1 MKKRVVFISLLLTSW
16 LVLADMD
23 IRQELQQRLSKITG
37 FYGTFEQVVKTKEGK
52 LIQEGKGQ
60 LWLRR
65 PYFFNWQMKTPDE
78 ISIISDGKIVWMY
91 TVMLEQVTAMNLKDV
106 ADNRLLVLIT
116 DNKNS
121 AWQHYMVTNKGDCFI
136 LHPKN
141 DYEQSFE
148 IVINNKGI
156 LNSFTVIE
164 EDGQQSFYQ
173 FSHQKL
179 VNVPYEQFKFVL
191 PDGVTVDDQR

>member
-1 MKKRVVFISLLLTSW
+1 MLLISLLLLSG
-16 LVLADMD
+16 LALAD
-23 IRQELQQRLSKITG
+23 IHVCKELQERLSKING
-37 FYGTFEQVVKTKEGK
+37 FYGAFEQIVKTKEGE

-60 LWLRR
+60 LWLKR

-78 ISIISDGKIVWMY
+78 ISIISDGQTVWMY

-121 AWQHYMVTNKGDCFI
+121 AWQHYMVTNKGDRFI

-141 DYEQSFE
+141 DNEQSFE

-156 LNSFTVIE
+156 LKSFTVIE

-179 VNVPYEQFKFVL
+179 VNVPSEKFKFVL
-191 PDGVTVDDQR
+191 PYGVTVDDQR

>member
-1 MKKRVVFISLLLTSW
+1 MLLFISLLLISW
-16 LVLADMD
+16 SALADID
-23 IRQELQQRLSKITG
+23 VCKELQERLSKING
-37 FYGTFEQVVKTKEGK
+37 FYGVFKQEVKTKEGK

-78 ISIISDGKIVWMY
+78 ISIISDGKTVWMY
-91 TVMLEQVTAMNLKDV
+91 TVILEQVTVMNLKDV

-116 DNKNS
+116 DNNNS
-121 AWQHYMVTNKGDCFI
+121 ASWQHYVVTKKGDCFI

-141 DYEQSFE
+141 DDEQSFE

-173 FSHQKL
+173 FSHQKF
-179 VNVPYEQFKFVL
+179 VNVPSNKFEFVL